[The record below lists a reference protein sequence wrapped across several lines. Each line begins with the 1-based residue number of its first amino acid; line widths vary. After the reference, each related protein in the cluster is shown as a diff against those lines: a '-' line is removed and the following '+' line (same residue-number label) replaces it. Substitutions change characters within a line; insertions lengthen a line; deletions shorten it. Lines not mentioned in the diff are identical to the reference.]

1 MSSAAPQAVWHQL
14 EAVFYAALEMRPEDR
29 PRFLD
34 EACGSDAELR
44 RQAEA
49 LLAAITKTTGFLER
63 PIAVAAESFE
73 APSVAAGQRLGAY
86 QILRSIGSGG
96 MGDVYLASRADDSYE
111 QKVAIKVA
119 RAPFAVD
126 ASLLARFRSER
137 QILADLGHPNIAKL
151 LDGGITPNGLPF
163 LVMEHVDGVPID
175 VFCENKELNIVERL
189 KIFCAV
195 CHAVEFAHKHLVVH
209 RDIKPSNILV
219 SADGVPKLLDFGIA
233 KLLEP
238 SLKTKSQVGTVDRM
252 MTPEYASPEQVC
264 CEPVTTAS
272 DVYAL
277 GVLLYKLL
285 TGRLPLILEG
295 TSPLEAA
302 KVITERTPA
311 APSEVVGSAREVP
324 AHAAPAD
331 ASRRLRGDLDNIT
344 LTALRKEPSLRYSSV
359 AGLAA
364 DIEAYFDGYPVKA
377 RSASWRYRVGKFVR
391 RHKVGVT
398 SAAVAVLAL
407 LGLTI
412 TLALERNRANREAEA
427 SRGVAEFM
435 TDIFKV
441 SDPSVSHGDTITARE
456 LLDRASTRIERGLSK
471 DPRVQARLMRTVGSS
486 YLSLAL
492 YPQSVA
498 LLERAAAI
506 QAKSLG
512 DRDPETLETMSSLA
526 AAYRGE
532 DRYGEAERLLRRTLA
547 EQQKVMGPENADTMA
562 TTDSLADTLTREG
575 RYTEAEGLLRRVLV
589 AQSKSLGPESRAVLF
604 TNNRLVDNLR
614 NQNRFPE
621 AEKLA
626 RQSLAVNQ
634 RVLGSYDRMT
644 LSSIEELA
652 LIVIN
657 QGHADEAEKLD
668 REGFR
673 IATHMYG
680 PDNENTLL
688 QLGDI
693 GDALQEEGRF
703 AEAEPIQREV
713 VMRLKKIEGPKARH
727 TIEMMN
733 TLAITLSMEK
743 KFSAGESI
751 SREAMAASADSLG
764 AAAVQTIDAM
774 ANLALI
780 LAYEKR
786 QGESEMLFEK
796 AVAASSKTEGS
807 LKVQVF
813 YAYAQGMAILGQADE
828 AIAQLKQA
836 IDHGFADKQQMASD
850 ESLKSLQKNPTFR
863 ALVAA
868 MH

>member
-1 MSSAAPQAVWHQL
+1 MSSAPQAVWQQL
-14 EAVFYAALEMRPEDR
+14 EALFYAALDMRPEGR
-29 PRFLD
+29 SRFLD
-34 EACGSDAELR
+34 EACGFNAELR
-44 RQAEA
+44 SQAEA
-49 LLAAITKTTGFLER
+49 LLAAITKTAGFLER
-63 PIAVAAESFE
+63 PIARAAESFDV
-73 APSVAAGQRLGAY
+73 PSVAAGQRLGAY
-86 QILRSIGSGG
+86 EILRSIGSGG

-119 RAPFAVD
+119 RAPFVFD
-126 ASLLARFRSER
+126 ASLLERFRSER

-163 LVMEHVDGVPID
+163 LVMEHIEGVPID
-175 VFCENKELNIVERL
+175 VFCENKGLNTAERL

-238 SLKTKSQVGTVDRM
+238 SLETQSQVGTVDRM

-295 TSPLEAA
+295 KSPLEAE
-302 KVITERTPA
+302 KMITQRTPA
-311 APSEVVGSAREVP
+311 APSEVVGSTKKIPAR
-324 AHAAPAD
+324 AAPAD
-331 ASRRLRGDLDNIT
+331 AGRTLRGDLDNIT
-344 LTALRKEPSLRYSSV
+344 LTALRKEPSLRYPSV

-377 RSASWRYRVGKFVR
+377 RSASWRYRVGKFVQR
-391 RHKVGVT
+391 NKVGVT
-398 SAAVAVLAL
+398 SAAVVLFAL

-427 SRGVAEFM
+427 SRDVAEFM

-456 LLDRASTRIERGLSK
+456 VLDRASTRIDRGLSN

-486 YLSLAL
+486 YISLAL
-492 YPQSVA
+492 YPQSVV
-498 LLERAAAI
+498 LLERAAAM
-506 QAKSLG
+506 QSKSLG
-512 DRDPETLETMSSLA
+512 NRDPETLETLSSLA

-532 DRYGEAERLLRRTLA
+532 DRYSEAERLLRRTLA

-562 TTDSLADTLTREG
+562 TADSLADTLTREG
-575 RYTEAEGLLRRVLV
+575 RYIEAEGLLRRVRV
-589 AQSKSLGPESRAVLF
+589 AERKSLGPESRAALF
-604 TNNRLVDNLR
+604 TGNRLVNNLR

-626 RQSLAVNQ
+626 RESLAVNQ
-634 RVLGSYDRMT
+634 RVLGSYDWVT

-652 LIVIN
+652 LIVVN
-657 QGHADEAEKLD
+657 EGHAEEAEKLD

-680 PDNENTLL
+680 PDNEHTLL
-688 QLGDI
+688 ELGDI
-693 GDALQEEGRF
+693 GDALQEERRF

-713 VMRLKKIEGPKARH
+713 VTRLKKVEGRKARH

-743 KFSAGESI
+743 KFSDGESL
-751 SREAMAASADSLG
+751 SREAMAASADGLG
-764 AAAVQTIDAM
+764 ATAVPTVDAM
-774 ANLALI
+774 ANLGLI

-786 QGESEMLFEK
+786 QGESETLFKK
-796 AVAASSKTEGS
+796 AVAASLNTEGT
-807 LKVQVF
+807 LTAEVF
-813 YAYAQGMAILGQADE
+813 YAYAQGMAILGQADD

-836 IDHGFADKQQMASD
+836 VDHGFADKQQMASD
-850 ESLKSLQKNPTFR
+850 DSLRLLQKNPKFQ

-868 MH
+868 VR